1 MPYALFQRRSFVCIT
16 ALSLLMAYAIP
27 GSLGASPPDSPY
39 PFPSRPSEKADAAP
53 PFRVTGTVIAPPEK
67 FVHLLVLDKKGNEEG
82 TMRVREGEV
91 VNGYLIKQI
100 DNHRVYFEREGK
112 TFRIDVGNDKPAV
125 EDPAPRLKKTPD
137 QQPVQQKERKATF
150 IPPPDNIE
158 EIKKQTD
165 AFIEKLKEHPEFNK
179 RLEEKKR
186 QPREQQEHAAPVN

>member
-39 PFPSRPSEKADAAP
+39 PSPIRPSEKADAAP
-53 PFRVTGTVIAPPEK
+53 PFRVTGTVIAPPER
-67 FVHLLVLDKKGNEEG
+67 FVHLLVLDEKGNEEG
-82 TMRVREGEV
+82 TLRVREGEAV
-91 VNGYLIKQI
+91 KGYLVKQI

-112 TFRIDVGNDKPAV
+112 TVRIDVGNDRPAI
-125 EDPAPRLKKTPD
+125 EEPTPRLNKAPN
-137 QQPVQQKERKATF
+137 QQPAQQKERKATF

-165 AFIEKLKEHPEFNK
+165 AFVEKLKDHPEFKK

-186 QPREQQEHAAPVN
+186 QIREQQERPAPVN